1 MDGLTKH
8 QSFVQKYQDK
18 SEDEF
23 NSIYKKFLN
32 YLRSID
38 FESIFPNPK
47 TTLSN
52 YTDLSKENTTIQ
64 NGLSDDQIS
73 SIIDYIKRLS
83 ASPYKK
89 YTLEKKIPILSCASE
104 NSDSNIKS
112 EDNNQ
117 QEKNKTD
124 IKLMTYIKELLN
136 KYLVYNDESIR
147 NYHINLCATILLQYC
162 QSHPLELTKIHFRFK
177 SPKGLVEKLA
187 KTIIRD
193 GHFEIDPDTQIG
205 IFKYQDI
212 SDAFGAKIVSEK
224 GFSPRFTSDSEISGL
239 ISEKEKHLSEI
250 EKYEIFNE
258 KINEIISNNLGV
270 KSQITYGEYLDNCIE
285 ILKKHIKLLN
295 PKAQKLIESLNSKIE
310 YLEEYKQIIDAS
322 SDLNDIIDDYEI
334 FENPDTNYRQ
344 FYSSYISRIPSKL
357 TLAGLRKGLNNI
369 FNNNGQTQKD
379 ILAKNILASFNAR
392 VINIENKDTSSG
404 HQAIHYDILTPY
416 GKMELQ
422 AQDTFNYELDRI
434 GDITAHSLMKGK
446 GVPLLPIPKPYNI
459 SDFSNKNDFINIT
472 SPSMETQYYKRSEIE
487 KFIKNVENITA
498 KKGKISHNL
507 GLDNAQIDLY
517 SPYYNYY
524 ALAMEIPDSHPKKK
538 LIENYFSNFQ
548 RKSFALPPM
557 FRAKTQYLNFSQ
569 IKSKLL
575 HSNIPEK

>member
-1 MDGLTKH
+1 M
-8 QSFVQKYQDK
+8 
-18 SEDEF
+18 
-23 NSIYKKFLN
+23 
-32 YLRSID
+32 
-38 FESIFPNPK
+38 
-47 TTLSN
+47 
-52 YTDLSKENTTIQ
+52 
-64 NGLSDDQIS
+64 
-73 SIIDYIKRLS
+73 
-83 ASPYKK
+83 
-89 YTLEKKIPILSCASE
+89 
-104 NSDSNIKS
+104 
-112 EDNNQ
+112 
-117 QEKNKTD
+117 
-124 IKLMTYIKELLN
+124 
-136 KYLVYNDESIR
+136 
-147 NYHINLCATILLQYC
+147 
-162 QSHPLELTKIHFRFK
+162 
-177 SPKGLVEKLA
+177 
-187 KTIIRD
+187 
-193 GHFEIDPDTQIG
+193 
-205 IFKYQDI
+205 
-212 SDAFGAKIVSEK
+212 
-224 GFSPRFTSDSEISGL
+224 
-239 ISEKEKHLSEI
+239 
-250 EKYEIFNE
+250 
-258 KINEIISNNLGV
+258 
-270 KSQITYGEYLDNCIE
+270 
-285 ILKKHIKLLN
+285 
-295 PKAQKLIESLNSKIE
+295 
-310 YLEEYKQIIDAS
+310 EEYKQIIDAS

-379 ILAKNILASFNAR
+379 IFAKNILASFNAR
-392 VINIENKDTSSG
+392 VINIEDKDTSSG

-472 SPSMETQYYKRSEIE
+472 SPSMETQYYKRSEVE